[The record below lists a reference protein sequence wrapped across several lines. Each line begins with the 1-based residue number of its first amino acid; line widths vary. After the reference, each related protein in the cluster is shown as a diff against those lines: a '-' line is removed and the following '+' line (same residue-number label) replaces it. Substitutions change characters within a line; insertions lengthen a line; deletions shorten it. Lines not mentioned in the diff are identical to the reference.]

1 MDHVPSRA
9 EVFGLHRRADILGDR
24 QRSFLAQHLIDLFP
38 RVRIARVDDRQLE
51 ARAEARLGVAL
62 DLACLP
68 CFGEVLWTDLTGER
82 PLQPDAYDSLI
93 ARALDAAAKVGEQL
107 ATAARDHVARLDA
120 VREASLEAAVAS

>member
-1 MDHVPSRA
+1 MD
-9 EVFGLHRRADILGDR
+9 FD
-24 QRSFLAQHLIDLFP
+24 
-38 RVRIARVDDRQLE
+38 
-51 ARAEARLGVAL
+51 
-62 DLACLP
+62 
-68 CFGEVLWTDLTGER
+68 ER